1 MSSRTIE
8 FSTDEEYDSAEE
20 YDSDKELSVEEYK
33 ELVNTRIDEAMHDY
47 ASALNEYCKDKSL
60 LLCERLKHEDLCNFL
75 LELLN

>member
-8 FSTDEEYDSAEE
+8 FSTDEEYSSEE
-20 YDSDKELSVEEYK
+20 EHSDEELSVEEYK

-60 LLCERLKHEDLCNFL
+60 LLCESLKHEDLCNFL

>member
-8 FSTDEEYDSAEE
+8 FSTDEEYSSGEE
-20 YDSDKELSVEEYK
+20 HSDDELSVEEYN

-60 LLCERLKHEDLCNFL
+60 LLCEGLKHEDLCNFL

>member
-8 FSTDEEYDSAEE
+8 FSTDEEYNSEEEHNDDELSAEE
-20 YDSDKELSVEEYK
+20 YT
-33 ELVNTRIDEAMHDY
+33 ELVNTRIDEAMHNY